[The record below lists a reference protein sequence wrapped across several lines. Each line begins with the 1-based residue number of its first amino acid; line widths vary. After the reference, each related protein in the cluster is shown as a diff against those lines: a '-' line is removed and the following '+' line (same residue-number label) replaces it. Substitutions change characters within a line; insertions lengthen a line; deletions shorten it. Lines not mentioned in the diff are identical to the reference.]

1 MDSVGI
7 PDPSPPFNP
16 FNLKDCSQGICTA
29 FCPQWCRYV
38 FPPPPP
44 FFGLDDSD
52 DSGTFFSPLIVAVIG
67 ILASAFVLVT
77 YYAIV
82 SKYCR
87 RRVDSGGG
95 GAGGG
100 PGDYFETDRAMNDA
114 RRPSGAGP
122 GLDEALIKSISVFKF
137 KKNEGLIEGSDCSVC
152 LSEFQE
158 NESLRLL
165 PKCSHAFHL
174 VCIDTWLKSNS
185 SCPLCRC
192 NIASTNPNPPE
203 TPPPSV
209 TALGYRHRSDAAV
222 VVVQD
227 PSENVS
233 QEAVVVEIIGDSI
246 SNPSNQDQGGSN
258 SNPPSSE
265 QGDGGTE
272 RREET
277 VRSIR
282 SVSEDQQS
290 SDSPCLGRNLSVA
303 DILSIS
309 HDEDEEVE
317 AVDSSMAAGI
327 GPSNDDGKET
337 GKSRIRNGVL
347 NSAMRMSIPSG
358 IFSFAKHAKGKSSNL
373 PN

>member
-16 FNLKDCSQGICTA
+16 FNFKDCSQDFCTA
-29 FCPQWCRYV
+29 FCPQNCP
-38 FPPPPP
+38 FILPPPPP
-44 FFGLDDSD
+44 LFGLDDSD

-87 RRVDSGGG
+87 RRVDDGGG
-95 GAGGG
+95 GVG
-100 PGDYFETDRAMNDA
+100 PGENFETDRAINET
-114 RRPSGAGP
+114 RQSGAGP

-137 KKNEGLIEGSDCSVC
+137 KKGEGLIEGSDCSVC

-174 VCIDTWLKSNS
+174 ACIDTWLKSNS

-192 NIASTNPNPPE
+192 NIASTNPPPPE
-203 TPPPSV
+203 SPPPSV
-209 TALGYRHRSDAAV
+209 TALGYRHSSDAAV

-227 PSENVS
+227 LSANVS
-233 QEAVVVEIIGDSI
+233 QEAVVVEIVNDST
-246 SNPSNQDQGGSN
+246 NQDQGSPN
-258 SNPPSSE
+258 PNPNPPSFV
-265 QGDGGTE
+265 TE
-272 RREET
+272 RREES

-282 SVSEDQQS
+282 SVSEDHQS
-290 SDSPCLGRNLSVA
+290 SPCPGRNLSVA
-303 DILSIS
+303 DILSIN
-309 HDEDEEVE
+309 HEEDEEIE
-317 AVDSSMAAGI
+317 AVDSSTAAGI
-327 GPSNDDGKET
+327 GPSNGGGGKET
-337 GKSRIRNGVL
+337 EKSRNRNGVL
-347 NSAMRMSIPSG
+347 NSAMRMSISTG
-358 IFSFAKHAKGKSSNL
+358 IFSFARYAKGKNSNL